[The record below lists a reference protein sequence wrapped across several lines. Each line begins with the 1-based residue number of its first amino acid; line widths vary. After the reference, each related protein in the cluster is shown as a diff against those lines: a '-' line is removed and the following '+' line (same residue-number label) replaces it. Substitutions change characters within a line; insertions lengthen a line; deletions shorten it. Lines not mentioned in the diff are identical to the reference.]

1 MPSERHKIIDPD
13 KLEKLKKINES
24 TYQGIV
30 DAVLSR
36 KDEILA
42 LDMYD
47 LEKLS
52 QLFPKAIAVNSC
64 CTG

>member
-1 MPSERHKIIDPD
+1 MPNERRISIDSK
-13 KLEKLKKINES
+13 KLEKIKKINES
-24 TYQGIV
+24 TYQGIL

-36 KDEILA
+36 KEEILA
-42 LDMYD
+42 LGMYD

-52 QLFPKAIAVNSC
+52 QLFPKAIALNGC